1 MMNKPCIGIVAEY
14 NPFHNGHAYHL
25 AAAKK
30 VVGDTPVIAVMSGN
44 FVQRGIPAL
53 TDKWSRAEIA
63 TKNGVDLVL
72 ELPAIFACRS
82 AEHFA
87 RGAVKILDS
96 TGCVT
101 HLSFGCETSDISLL
115 EQAARIA
122 GSNPSD
128 TQIGLAKGLSYA
140 AAMGI
145 ALSKNNPALAKV
157 VEQPNNILAIEYLK
171 QINILKTELIPV
183 PISRVSAMYNDKE
196 IVSNVASATAIRHEF
211 LKNGLTAGIGNAVS
225 SSTFSKLSQLNVE
238 NRLGHK
244 QEHLDLLLSFLL
256 KQMSPAHIAKC
267 SECSEGLENKIAK
280 AANTSTWSEAVTMI
294 KSKRYP
300 ETRINRLLLQ
310 ILLSSQEITFK
321 EAISEDPSYLR
332 VLAFNDRGRQ
342 LLKKMRS
349 TATLPI
355 ITKLGRNVFA
365 CESQNNKSFISSLK
379 IDLSATTLF
388 SLLQGNSLSYPADFK
403 TSPFYLSE

>member
-1 MMNKPCIGIVAEY
+1 MTNKHCIGIVAEY

-25 AAAKK
+25 AAAKR

-53 TDKWSRAEIA
+53 TDKWSRAEIE

-72 ELPAIFACRS
+72 ELQAIFACRS

-211 LKNGLTAGIGNAVS
+211 LKNGLTAGIGNALS

>member
-1 MMNKPCIGIVAEY
+1 
-14 NPFHNGHAYHL
+14 
-25 AAAKK
+25 
-30 VVGDTPVIAVMSGN
+30 
-44 FVQRGIPAL
+44 
-53 TDKWSRAEIA
+53 
-63 TKNGVDLVL
+63 
-72 ELPAIFACRS
+72 
-82 AEHFA
+82 
-87 RGAVKILDS
+87 
-96 TGCVT
+96 
-101 HLSFGCETSDISLL
+101 
-115 EQAARIA
+115 
-122 GSNPSD
+122 
-128 TQIGLAKGLSYA
+128 
-140 AAMGI
+140 
-145 ALSKNNPALAKV
+145 
-157 VEQPNNILAIEYLK
+157 
-171 QINILKTELIPV
+171 
-183 PISRVSAMYNDKE
+183 MYNDKE
-196 IVSNVASATAIRHEF
+196 IASNVASATAIRHEF

-238 NRLGHK
+238 KRLGHK

-256 KQMSPAHIAKC
+256 KQISPAYIAKC

-321 EAISEDPSYLR
+321 EAISDDPSYLR

-365 CESQNNKSFISSLK
+365 CENQSSKSFVSSLK
-379 IDLSATTLF
+379 IDLSATNLF
-388 SLLQGNSLSYPADFK
+388 SLLQENSLPYPADFK

>member
-1 MMNKPCIGIVAEY
+1 MTNKHCIGIVAEY

-25 AAAKK
+25 AEAKK
-30 VVGDTPVIAVMSGN
+30 VVGDKPVIAVMSGN

-53 TDKWSRAEIA
+53 TDKWSRAAIA

-72 ELPAIFACRS
+72 ELPTIFACRS

-87 RGAVKILDS
+87 RGAVKILES

-115 EQAARIA
+115 EQAVQIS
-122 GSNPSD
+122 GSNISD
-128 TQIGLAKGLSYA
+128 TRIGLSKGLSYA
-140 AAMGI
+140 AAVGI
-145 ALSKNNPALAKV
+145 ALSKANPELVKV

-171 QINILKTELIPV
+171 QINLSKTKLIPV
-183 PISRVSAMYNDKE
+183 PISRISAMYNDKE
-196 IVSNVASATAIRHEF
+196 IISNIASATAIRHEY
-211 LKNGLTAGIGNAVS
+211 LKNGLTTGIANAVS
-225 SSTFSKLSQLNVE
+225 PSTFSSLWQLNAE
-238 NRLGHK
+238 KRLGHK
-244 QEHLDLLLSFLL
+244 QEYLDLLLSFLL
-256 KQMSPAHIAKC
+256 KQISPTYIAKC
-267 SECSEGLENKIAK
+267 CECSEGLENKIAK
-280 AANTSTWSEAVTMI
+280 AADTSSWSEAVAMI

-310 ILLSSQEITFK
+310 ILLSSQEIKFK
-321 EAISEDPSYLR
+321 DAMSDNPSYLR

-355 ITKLGRNVFA
+355 ITKLGKNAFS
-365 CESQNNKSFISSLK
+365 CESQNDKSYISSLK

-388 SLLQGNSLSYPADFK
+388 SLLQENSMSYPADFK
-403 TSPFYLSE
+403 TSPFYLPE

>member
-1 MMNKPCIGIVAEY
+1 MNNKHCIGIVAEY

-63 TKNGVDLVL
+63 VKNGVDLVL
-72 ELPAIFACRS
+72 ELPTIFACRS

-87 RGAVKILDS
+87 RGAVKIIES

-101 HLSFGCETSDISLL
+101 HLSFGCETADISLL
-115 EQAARIA
+115 EQAAQIA
-122 GSNPSD
+122 IDNSSD
-128 TQIGLAKGLSYA
+128 TQIELAKGLSYA

-145 ALSKNNPALAKV
+145 ALSRNNPILAKV

-171 QINILKTELIPV
+171 QINILKTELVPV
-183 PISRVSAMYNDKE
+183 PVSRIFAMYNDKE
-196 IVSNVASATAIRHEF
+196 IISNVASATAIRHEF
-211 LKNGLTAGIGNAVS
+211 LEYGLNKAIANAVS
-225 SSTFSKLSQLNVE
+225 APTFSKLTQLNIE
-238 NRLGHK
+238 KRLGHR
-244 QEHLDLLLSFLL
+244 QENLDLLLSFLL
-256 KQMSPAHIAKC
+256 KQISPAYIAKC

-280 AANTSTWSEAVTMI
+280 AANTSSWSEAVALI

-310 ILLSSQEITFK
+310 ILLSSQETTFR
-321 EAISEDPSYLR
+321 EAISDEPSYLR

-342 LLKKMRS
+342 LLKRMRS

-355 ITKLGRNVFA
+355 LTKLGRNVFA
-365 CESQNNKSFISSLK
+365 SENQHNKNFISSLK
-379 IDLSATTLF
+379 IDLAATTLF
-388 SLLQGNSLSYPADFK
+388 SLLQENHLSYPADFK

>member
-1 MMNKPCIGIVAEY
+1 MTNKHCIGVVAEY

-30 VVGDTPVIAVMSGN
+30 TVGDMSVIAVMSGN

-63 TKNGVDLVL
+63 TRNGVDLVL
-72 ELPAIFACRS
+72 ELPTIFACRS

-87 RGAVKILDS
+87 RGAVKALES

-115 EQAARIA
+115 EQAAQISA
-122 GSNPSD
+122 SNPTD
-128 TQIGLAKGLSYA
+128 TQLELAKGLSYA
-140 AAMGI
+140 AAMGS
-145 ALSKNNPALAKV
+145 ALSKVNPALAKV

-171 QINILKTELIPV
+171 QINISNAKLIPL
-183 PISRVSAMYNDKE
+183 PISRISAMYNDKE
-196 IVSNVASATAIRHEF
+196 IKGNIASATAIRQEF
-211 LKNGLTAGIGNAVS
+211 LKNGLTTDIANAVS
-225 SSTFSKLSQLNVE
+225 PSTFLKLSQLNAE
-238 NRLGHK
+238 KRLGHN
-244 QEHLDLLLSFLL
+244 QEYLDLLLSFLL
-256 KQMSPAHIAKC
+256 KQISPAYIAKC
-267 SECSEGLENKIAK
+267 CECSEGLENKINK
-280 AANTSTWSEAVTMI
+280 AANAASWPEAISMI

-310 ILLSSQEITFK
+310 ILLSSQETTFK
-321 EAISEDPSYLR
+321 DAIGENPSYLR
-332 VLAFNDRGRQ
+332 VLSFNDRGRK
-342 LLKKMRS
+342 LLKDMS
-349 TATLPI
+349 NTAKLPI
-355 ITKLGRNVFA
+355 ITKLGKNVLSR
-365 CESQNNKSFISSLK
+365 EEKSKDFIASLK
-379 IDLSATTLF
+379 VDISATNLF

>member
-1 MMNKPCIGIVAEY
+1 MTNKHCIGIVAEY

-53 TDKWSRAEIA
+53 TDKWSREKKK

-72 ELPAIFACRS
+72 ELPTIFACRS

-115 EQAARIA
+115 EQAAQIA
-122 GSNPSD
+122 GSNPTD
-128 TQIGLAKGLSYA
+128 TQIELAKGLSYA

-145 ALSKNNPALAKV
+145 ALSKNNPALTKV

-365 CESQNNKSFISSLK
+365 CESQNNKSFTASLK